1 MEYISKSFNGKKIL
15 WFKSKNKYLILE
27 DSFSILLDKYLNGIS
42 FRDFVFLCKSEYN
55 LEHKDSSSLYE
66 NCSELIEQI
75 NSIPSILSPQIIDHI
90 PQIENNIT
98 ITYQWNGE
106 KVCINYTSEK
116 LKALVHPKI
125 QHLAVQ
131 TESEHSHIHIFKLD
145 NQIGF
150 SIAEECCGL
159 WSYKEF
165 HLFQGK
171 LSMHLLNQFTHK
183 NDEDWLATL
192 HASAVYKQDSCL
204 VLLGVSGK
212 GKSTATSLLMTNGY
226 QLLADDF
233 VPIEAEAKRI
243 FAFPQAVSIKEAM
256 VNPLSDYFPHL
267 LSSISKKK
275 NDEIQFRYLYPEIN
289 QLQVQKSKKCKAFI
303 FIHYSKGSKT
313 KFKLLTKTRA
323 LELLIPDSW
332 ISPLEKNSM
341 AFLDLILE
349 TPCYTLEYSDNSSM
363 LNLMDQLM
371 NDEL

>member
-27 DSFSILLDKYLNGIS
+27 DSFSILLDRYLNGIS
-42 FRDFVFLCKSEYN
+42 FRDFVFLCKNEYN
-55 LEHKDSSSLYE
+55 LEHKDSSLLYE
-66 NCSELIEQI
+66 NCSELIEQM
-75 NSIPSILSPQIIDHI
+75 NSIPSILSPPIIKHI

-98 ITYQWNGE
+98 ISYQWNGE

-116 LKALVHPKI
+116 LKALVHPKF
-125 QHLAVQ
+125 QHLQVQ
-131 TESEHSHIHIFKLD
+131 PESEDSQMHIFKLD
-145 NQIGF
+145 NKIGF
-150 SIAEECCGL
+150 YIAEECCGL
-159 WSYKEF
+159 WPYNEF

-192 HASAVYKQDSCL
+192 HASAVYKNDSSL
-204 VLLGVSGK
+204 VLLGESGK
-212 GKSTATSLLMTNGY
+212 GKSTATSLLLTKGY
-226 QLLADDF
+226 QFLADDF
-233 VPIEAEAKRI
+233 VPVEAATKRI
-243 FAFPQAVSIKEAM
+243 FGFPQAISIKEAM
-256 VNPLSDYFPHL
+256 VNPLSEYFPQL
-267 LSSISKKK
+267 LSSISKRK
-275 NDEIQFRYLYPEIN
+275 NDQIQFRCLYPTIS
-289 QLQVQKSKKCKAFI
+289 QVQVQKSKKCKAFI

-349 TPCYTLEYSDNSSM
+349 TPCYSLEYSDNSSM

-371 NDEL
+371 KDEL